1 MPLQYKIDVIRALK
15 DAGYNSTTIRKD
27 NLLAQS
33 TLTKLRKGKGI
44 SWDNLQTICDL
55 LQCQPG
61 DIIEYMNAK

>member
-15 DAGYNSTTIRKD
+15 DAGYNSTIIRKD

-33 TLTKLRKGKGI
+33 TLTKLRKGEGI

-61 DIIEYMNAK
+61 DIIEYVNAK

>member
-33 TLTKLRKGKGI
+33 TLTKLRKGEGI
-44 SWDNLQTICDL
+44 SWDNLQTICGL

-61 DIIEYMNAK
+61 DIIEYVDI

>member
-15 DAGYNSTTIRKD
+15 DAGYNSTIIRKD

-33 TLTKLRKGKGI
+33 TLTKLRKGEGI
-44 SWDNLQTICDL
+44 SWDNLQTICGL

-61 DIIEYMNAK
+61 DIIEYVNAK